1 MPAFVSKETAGFIVY
16 KDRLFLAW
24 LTYCVFNQLLGLSWQ
39 SVFQRWRDVSL
50 LGDVKI
56 RALTLGL
63 HFHRSSHF
71 HSGTEVCTSLWQ
83 NCHLPHGPRAQNF
96 VGSSVVQLSTV
107 PNTQGM
113 LQKYWLNYSAEAHSE
128 ATYLFHPLSYLHV
141 LPVSKPCVVFPE
153 VIVRIYFL
161 LFIYAFIHSVMP
173 GFNCGTLDLRFSLW
187 HANSKILVA
196 ACGIQSPEQE
206 LNKGPLHWECS
217 LSHWTTREVPT
228 VRILNQ
234 QCSLGTNQAASELES

>member
-128 ATYLFHPLSYLHV
+128 ATYLFHPLSYTSVCNPFSKLINNNSLKNITV
-141 LPVSKPCVVFPE
+141 KIGDVSH
-153 VIVRIYFL
+153 FL
-161 LFIYAFIHSVMP
+161 LQNEHRSWRKMSFFLRCMMKYLEVKCYDDWNLLQTTSIKNKTMRQNWQNVNHYIQVIYLGIS
-173 GFNCGTLDLRFSLW
+173 RYSLQGSFCFPM
-187 HANSKILVA
+187 HKNYQK
-196 ACGIQSPEQE
+196 
-206 LNKGPLHWECS
+206 
-217 LSHWTTREVPT
+217 
-228 VRILNQ
+228 
-234 QCSLGTNQAASELES
+234 